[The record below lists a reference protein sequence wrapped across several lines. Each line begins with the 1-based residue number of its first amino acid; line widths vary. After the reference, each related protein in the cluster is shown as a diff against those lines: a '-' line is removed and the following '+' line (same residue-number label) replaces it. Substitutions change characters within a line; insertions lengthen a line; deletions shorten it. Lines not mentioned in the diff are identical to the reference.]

1 MPMIICT
8 VAPIFVLLLA
18 FLFNLCVLF
27 PEEDRHKVHF
37 VSDHR
42 IKEIVLYVSITHKA
56 LVDWLPYCWNK
67 LGACIAT
74 LHHFKLK
81 TNTTININILKML
94 KSNNTILV

>member
-8 VAPIFVLLLA
+8 VAPIFGMLLA

-56 LVDWLPYCWNK
+56 LVDWLPYC
-67 LGACIAT
+67 
-74 LHHFKLK
+74 
-81 TNTTININILKML
+81 
-94 KSNNTILV
+94 